1 MTAQLRRRLSPLF
14 KMSIAAGI
22 ETAVRLH
29 IRKGTD
35 VNAQDE
41 KGRSPLLLA
50 AARGHTAICRLLLD
64 AGADPFLSDVTG
76 QDPLKAAQA
85 NRHRDTE
92 LLLLDYLSGQK
103 DLPEEAAVILEEPRY
118 EPPALVIRPE
128 ASDDAASVAE
138 EPKSEP
144 VEPVIRSEPPVD
156 EDELDLSGWEA
167 EEDAPAPDHDP
178 LVLKAARDTQTLIT
192 VHAPVDTDEDWSD
205 IEISLP
211 EVRKERRL
219 QDPAYTATRSAIRF
233 LISVGLDQGSIP
245 VEGFW
250 AAVTDPETG
259 LMDEDLAARLQIV
272 LDDLRVAVD
281 EWVEDQHDQITPS
294 SDGGGHEEPD
304 EILDQ
309 AFTFFEDLDPA
320 RCDPLNQYLRE
331 VGTGCALPAEKET
344 ALFLTLE
351 RSLNEANR
359 AIASCPFLLDEL
371 VSLAAKVETG
381 QLPLQWAVN
390 LAGDDDPDDE
400 GEELTAEDIDSPD
413 VPSESSDAAKTN
425 TGSTGRD
432 TFIRRTQA
440 VRTLRQRLTASRP
453 DAFNRLQQELQAE
466 ITGLG
471 LTWRSIEHLADAAN
485 RSGRDGAARDF
496 LSAVARARSARERIL
511 RAHLKLV
518 VWQAR
523 RHNRRNLPLT
533 DVIQEGNLGLMRAL
547 ELFDYRRGNK
557 FSSYAM
563 WWVKQAIH
571 RFIAD
576 NAHTIRLPVHMFEAV
591 NKLLRTR
598 DALIKETGCEPRPD
612 ELAEILAL
620 PLAKVKRMI
629 MLNADMVNLDDLSD
643 AEELQK
649 IDRQTEYRHGPPPLE
664 IAINRSLRFVLTQML
679 LYLEPRAERVLRM
692 RMGLN
697 LPDDHTLEE
706 VGQQFSVTRE
716 RIRQIE
722 AKALKKLAH
731 PVRAKLLRDFLEP

>member
-1 MTAQLRRRLSPLF
+1 
-14 KMSIAAGI
+14 MSIVTGI

-35 VNAQDE
+35 VNAQDD
-41 KGRSPLLLA
+41 KGRSPLHLA

-64 AGADPFLSDVTG
+64 AGADPFLSDATG

-92 LLLLDYLSGQK
+92 LLLLDYLAGQK
-103 DLPEEAAVILEEPRY
+103 VMPEEAAVSLEEPCC
-118 EPPALVIRPE
+118 EPPALVLRPE
-128 ASDDAASVAE
+128 ASDDAASVPE
-138 EPKSEP
+138 EPNSEP
-144 VEPVIRSEPPVD
+144 VIGLEPPTG
-156 EDELDLSGWEA
+156 EDEFDLSGWEA
-167 EEDAPAPDHDP
+167 DEEAPAPDHDP
-178 LVLKAARDTQTLIT
+178 LVLKAAQDTQTLIT
-192 VHAPVDTDEDWSD
+192 LHAPVDTDEDWSD

-211 EVRKERRL
+211 EVRRERRL
-219 QDPAYTATRSAIRF
+219 EDPAYTATRSAIRF
-233 LISVGLDQGSIP
+233 LISEGLAQGSIP

-259 LMDEDLAARLQIV
+259 LMDEDLAARLQTV
-272 LDDLRVAVD
+272 LEDLRVAVD

-294 SDGGGHEEPD
+294 SSGDGPD
-304 EILDQ
+304 ETLDA

-320 RCDPLNQYLRE
+320 RCDPLNMYLRE
-331 VGTGCALPAEKET
+331 VGTGRALPAEKET
-344 ALFLTLE
+344 ALFQALE
-351 RSLNEANR
+351 QSLHEAIR

-371 VSLAAKVETG
+371 VSLTAKVETG

-390 LAGDDDPDDE
+390 LAGDDEPDDE
-400 GEELTAEDIDSPD
+400 GEELTAEDFDSSDIP
-413 VPSESSDAAKTN
+413 PEASDAAKTS

-432 TFIRRTQA
+432 TFVRRMQA
-440 VRTLRQRLTASRP
+440 VRTLRQRLTAGRP
-453 DAFNRLQQELQAE
+453 DALNRLQQELQAE
-466 ITGLG
+466 ITGIG
-471 LTWRSIEHLADAAN
+471 LTWRSLEHLADAAS
-485 RSGRDGAARDF
+485 RGGRDGAVRDF

-523 RHNRRNLPLT
+523 RHNRRSLPLT
-533 DVIQEGNLGLMRAL
+533 DVIQEGNLGLLRAL

-576 NAHTIRLPVHMFEAV
+576 NSRTIRLPVHMFEAV

-598 DALIKETGCEPRPD
+598 DALLKETGCEPRPD

-629 MLNADMVNLDDLSD
+629 MLHADMVSLDDLSD
-643 AEELQK
+643 ADELQK
-649 IDRQTEYRHGPPPLE
+649 IDRQTEYRHAPPPLE
-664 IAINRSLRFVLTQML
+664 IAINRSLRSVLTQML
-679 LYLEPRAERVLRM
+679 LDLEPRAERVLRM
-692 RMGLN
+692 RTGLN

-722 AKALKKLAH
+722 AKALQKLAH
-731 PVRAKLLRDFLEP
+731 PVRAKLLRDFLES